1 MSTMQTRTLASLF
14 AFLLAAP
21 ALAQD
26 VLVVAPKE
34 FDDSIAAWKS
44 YREGQGLT
52 VAVREPS
59 EDVGAVVKDAYAKSG
74 NTLRFVML
82 VGDVEKVPC
91 ALRPRK
97 ATGVVAQMD
106 ADPNIA
112 SDAPWADVDGDG
124 VPDVAIGRVPAHAPD
139 EAKAYLSRVVAY
151 ETNADFGPWRDK
163 LNVVAG
169 TGGFGPLVDAA
180 VEKLTR
186 DLLSAL
192 PAQVDVSMT
201 YAHPLSPFC
210 PPPAKFADYAV
221 KRWNEGALVVAYVG
235 HGSTRNVDAVHV
247 GKDTYPILGM
257 AEVGKIAAE
266 HGAPVSVFVACS
278 TGHIDGDRDC
288 LAEALLKRPAGPIA
302 VIASSRVSSPYSN
315 GIVAKELLDA
325 LYVVEAKTTGELL
338 VVVKKRL
345 LDAPNGDAIR
355 ERLEKIAEAMFD
367 KSAENRRADR
377 ADHALL
383 YNLLGDP
390 CARIARPSKIAVAAP
405 NEIAAGATLHVTGRV
420 DEGGAAVVELVRR
433 KDPPPKLSG
442 GVRTTDDDF
451 RVPYEAANSHGV
463 ARVDVDVKAGDF
475 AVDVP
480 VPADA
485 PLGPCAVRVYVAGKT
500 SAFAG
505 AADLTLVAP
514 ATK

>member
-1 MSTMQTRTLASLF
+1 MSVMQTRTVASLL

-34 FDDSIAAWKS
+34 FDESIAAWKT
-44 YREGQGLT
+44 YREGQGLK
-52 VAVREPS
+52 VAVREPAD
-59 EDVGAVVKDAYAKSG
+59 DVGAIVKETYAKSAKS
-74 NTLRFVML
+74 LRFVML

-91 ALRPRK
+91 AVRPRQ

-106 ADPNIA
+106 SDPNIA
-112 SDAPWADVDGDG
+112 SDAPWADVDADG
-124 VPDVAIGRVPAHAPD
+124 VPDVAIGRVPAHSAD
-139 EAKAYLSRVVAY
+139 EAKAYLARVVAY
-151 ETNADFGPWRDK
+151 ETNADFGRWRDK

-169 TGGFGPLVDAA
+169 TGGYGPIVDAA
-180 VEKLTR
+180 IENLTR
-186 DLLSAL
+186 GLLSAL
-192 PAQVDVSMT
+192 PPTVDVSMT
-201 YAHPLSPFC
+201 YANPLSPYC
-210 PPPAKFADYAV
+210 APPAEFADYAV
-221 KRWNEGALVVAYVG
+221 RRWNEGALVVAYVG

-247 GKDTYPILGM
+247 GNDSYPILGM

-288 LAEALLKRPAGPIA
+288 LAEALVKRPAGPIA

-338 VVVKKRL
+338 VAVKRRL
-345 LDAPNGDAIR
+345 LDAPAGDAVRDRI
-355 ERLEKIAEAMFD
+355 EKIAQAMFE
-367 KSAENRRADR
+367 KSPENRRLDR
-377 ADHALL
+377 ADHLLL

-390 CARIARPSKIAVAAP
+390 CARIARPTKIDVAAP
-405 NEIAAGATLHVTGRV
+405 GEIAAGATLHVTGRAA
-420 DEGGAAVVELVRR
+420 EGGAAVVELVRR
-433 KDPPPKLSG
+433 KDQPPKLSG
-442 GVRTTDDDF
+442 GVRTSADDF

-463 ARVDVDVKAGDF
+463 AKVEVDVKAGEF

-485 PLGPCAVRVYVAGKT
+485 PLGPCAVRVYVVGKT
-500 SAFAG
+500 SAAAG
-505 AADLTLVAP
+505 GVDLTLVAP
-514 ATK
+514 PTK